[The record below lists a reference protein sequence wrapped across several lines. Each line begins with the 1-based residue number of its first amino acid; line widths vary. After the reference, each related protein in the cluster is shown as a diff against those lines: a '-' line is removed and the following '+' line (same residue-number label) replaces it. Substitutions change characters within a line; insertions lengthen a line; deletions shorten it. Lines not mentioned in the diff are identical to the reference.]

1 MTERIYKCISEV
13 YIGGIPQGMNGECM
27 NLRNWLMKTGKY
39 DHLYEEISDR
49 ALIDYLREYRGK
61 ILEEVC

>member
-1 MTERIYKCISEV
+1 MTERMYKCISEV
-13 YIGGIPQGMNGECM
+13 YVDGVPQGMEWECM

-39 DHLYEEISDR
+39 DNLYEEISDR

>member
-13 YIGGIPQGMNGECM
+13 YVDGVPQGMEWECM

-49 ALIDYLREYRGK
+49 ALVEYMKEYRGK
-61 ILEEVC
+61 YLIEVE

>member
-13 YIGGIPQGMNGECM
+13 YIVGIPQGTKGECL

-39 DHLYEEISDR
+39 DHLYEEISDK
-49 ALIDYLREYRGK
+49 ALISYLKEYRGK
-61 ILEEVC
+61 FLIEV

>member
-13 YIGGIPQGMNGECM
+13 YVDGVPQGMVWECM

-61 ILEEVC
+61 FLIEV